1 MTGGSGG
8 LPGYGQM
15 IRGTANP
22 SQPSN
27 FAASAAMQ
35 APHQQVGRLDA
46 PGFIDKQTCWTYF

>member
-1 MTGGSGG
+1 MAGGSGG

-15 IRGTANP
+15 IRGAANP

-35 APHQQVGRLDA
+35 APHQQVGRRDE
-46 PGFIDKQTCWTYF
+46 PGVIDKQICCS